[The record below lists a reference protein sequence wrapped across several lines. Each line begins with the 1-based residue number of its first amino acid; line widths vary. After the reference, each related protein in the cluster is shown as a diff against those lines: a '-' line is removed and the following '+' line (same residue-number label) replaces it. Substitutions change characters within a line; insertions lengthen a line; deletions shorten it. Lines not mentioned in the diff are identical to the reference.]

1 MKFLVKLLLKAGV
14 TLGVLFIAYRFLVPG
29 MGGFQLPDFA
39 NKASESLGNVS
50 DAVTEP
56 EEVTVYQW
64 TDEHGVTHFGGIPP
78 TGQGAYETK
87 EIRANANV
95 LQRVKTPQEE
105 EEEKQASQV
114 SKVGNPYSPE
124 GVKNLIDDAK
134 DIQKQMDERKSA
146 TDEILNNL

>member
-1 MKFLVKLLLKAGV
+1 MKFVVKLLLKAGV
-14 TLGVLFIAYRFLVPG
+14 ALGVLFIAYRFLLPG
-29 MGGFQLPDFA
+29 TGGFQLPDITK
-39 NKASESLGNVS
+39 KASDSLSDVS
-50 DAVTEP
+50 DAVVEP

-64 TDEHGVTHFGGIPP
+64 TDEHGVTHFGGTPP
-78 TGQGAYETK
+78 TGQGAYEKK

-114 SKVGNPYSPE
+114 SKVGNPYTPE
-124 GVKNLIDDAK
+124 GVKSLMDEAK